1 MLVHDY
7 KTTKIWEDELSHSRP
22 PMTIQNYVW
31 GLQVFCD
38 WSKKTPDELILERLG
53 DMSTRSDYLKTLTF
67 KRILDFKKEK
77 KSGTKHT
84 RDMIIKA
91 LASFYHDNSAGIDNV
106 DLDDTRLRLNDD
118 TRLRLKASVPV
129 V

>member
-7 KTTKIWEDELSHSRP
+7 KTTKTWEDELSYNRSR
-22 PMTIQNYVW
+22 MTIQNYVW

-38 WSKKTPDELILERLG
+38 WSKTTPDELILERLG
-53 DMSTRSDYLKTLTF
+53 DMSTRSDYLKTTTF
-67 KRILDFKKEK
+67 QRILDFQKEK

-84 RDMIIKA
+84 RNMIVKA

-106 DLDDTRLRLNDD
+106 DLDDA
-118 TRLRLKASVPV
+118 RLRLKAFVSVI
-129 V
+129 

>member
-1 MLVHDY
+1 MLVKDY
-7 KTTKIWEDELSHSRP
+7 KTTRIWEDELGHNRSQ
-22 PMTIQNYVW
+22 MTVQNYVW

-53 DMSTRSDYLKTLTF
+53 DLSTRSDYLKTPTF
-67 KRILDFKKEK
+67 QRILDFQNHK

-84 RDMIIKA
+84 REMIVKA

-106 DLDDTRLRLNDD
+106 DLEG
-118 TRLRLKASVPV
+118 TRLRLKNL
-129 V
+129 